1 MAVNGVSHQKTIQDI
16 INATENKAKER
27 NTGNGLGKDDFL
39 RLLITQLT
47 HQDPMNPVD
56 DKEFIAQMAQFSAL
70 EQMQNMSS
78 DFSQIKAFSMI
89 GKTVTASVINKG
101 TNAKELVHGIVE
113 SVTIENGKSVLSVN
127 GKDVPVD
134 SIISVEDESITY
146 NYEDISKYT
155 GLIGHKVEGILYDSS
170 TSDMIGVAG
179 VLKEIQRGIYEN
191 YGVLDGVSVNVA
203 AINTEHPST
212 DPDFRTNYLNS
223 NIGQKV
229 NLIISDGKGTEV
241 PVTGILNC
249 FNVEDSGRI
258 TAVLDGVQI
267 SVDSIY
273 KIKERP
279 DSINEDTAGEGGE
292 AG

>member
-16 INATENKAKER
+16 INASENKAKER
-27 NTGNGLGKDDFL
+27 NTDGLGKDDFL

-56 DKEFIAQMAQFSAL
+56 DKEFIAQMAQFSTL

-89 GKTVTASVINKG
+89 GKTVTASIIDKG
-101 TNAKELVHGIVE
+101 TNAKQLVEGVVD
-113 SVTIENGKSVLSVN
+113 SVTIENGKSILSVN

-134 SIISVEDESITY
+134 SVISVEGERIIHND
-146 NYEDISKYT
+146 EDISKYT
-155 GLIGHKVEGILYDSS
+155 GLIGHKVEGIVYDVS

-179 VLKEIQRGIYEN
+179 VVKEIQKGIYEN
-191 YGVLDGVSVNVA
+191 YGVLDGVSVYVA
-203 AINTEHPST
+203 AINTEFSSA
-212 DPDFRTNYLNS
+212 DPEFRTNYLTN
-223 NIGQKV
+223 NLGQKV
-229 NLIISDGKGTEV
+229 NLIISDGKGSEV
-241 PVTGILNC
+241 PVTGVLNN

-258 TAVLDGVQI
+258 TAVLDRVQI

-273 KIKERP
+273 KIKENP
-279 DSINEDTAGEGGE
+279 DSINDEAAGEGGE
-292 AG
+292 ME

>member
-16 INATENKAKER
+16 INASENKAKER
-27 NTGNGLGKDDFL
+27 NTDGLGKDDFL

-56 DKEFIAQMAQFSAL
+56 DKEFIAQMAQFSTL

-89 GKTVTASVINKG
+89 GKTVTASIIDKG
-101 TNAKELVHGIVE
+101 TNAKQLVEGVVD
-113 SVTIENGKSVLSVN
+113 SVTIENGKSILSVN

-134 SIISVEDESITY
+134 SVISVEGERIIHND
-146 NYEDISKYT
+146 EDISKYT
-155 GLIGHKVEGILYDSS
+155 GLIGHKVEGIVYDVS

-179 VLKEIQRGIYEN
+179 VVKEIQKGIYEN
-191 YGVLDGVSVNVA
+191 YGVLDGVSVYVA
-203 AINTEHPST
+203 AINTEFSSA
-212 DPDFRTNYLNS
+212 DPEFRTNYLTN
-223 NIGQKV
+223 NLGQKV
-229 NLIISDGKGTEV
+229 NLIISDGKGSEV
-241 PVTGILNC
+241 PVTGVLNN

-258 TAVLDGVQI
+258 TAVLDRVQI

-273 KIKERP
+273 KIKENL
-279 DSINEDTAGEGGE
+279 DSINDEAAGEGGE
-292 AG
+292 ME

>member
-16 INATENKAKER
+16 INASENKAKER
-27 NTGNGLGKDDFL
+27 NTDGLGKDDFL

-56 DKEFIAQMAQFSAL
+56 DKEFIAQMAQFSTL

-89 GKTVTASVINKG
+89 GKTVTASIIDKG
-101 TNAKELVHGIVE
+101 TNAKQLVEGVVD
-113 SVTIENGKSVLSVN
+113 SVTIENGKSILSVN

-134 SIISVEDESITY
+134 SVIRVEGERIIHND
-146 NYEDISKYT
+146 EDISKYT
-155 GLIGHKVEGILYDSS
+155 GLIGHKVEGIVYDVS

-179 VLKEIQRGIYEN
+179 VVKEIQKGIYEN
-191 YGVLDGVSVNVA
+191 YGVLDGVSVYVA
-203 AINTEHPST
+203 AINTEFSSA
-212 DPDFRTNYLNS
+212 DPEFRTNYLTN
-223 NIGQKV
+223 NLGQKV
-229 NLIISDGKGTEV
+229 NLIISDGKGSEV
-241 PVTGILNC
+241 PVTGVLNN

-258 TAVLDGVQI
+258 TAVLDRVQI

-273 KIKERP
+273 KIKENP
-279 DSINEDTAGEGGE
+279 DSINDEAAGEGGE
-292 AG
+292 ME

>member
-16 INATENKAKER
+16 INASENKAKER
-27 NTGNGLGKDDFL
+27 NTDGLGKDDFL

-56 DKEFIAQMAQFSAL
+56 DKEFIAQMAQFSTL

-89 GKTVTASVINKG
+89 GKTVTASIIDKG
-101 TNAKELVHGIVE
+101 TNAKQLVEGVVD
-113 SVTIENGKSVLSVN
+113 SVTIENGKSILSVN

-134 SIISVEDESITY
+134 SVISVEGERIIHND
-146 NYEDISKYT
+146 EDISKYT
-155 GLIGHKVEGILYDSS
+155 GLIGHKVEGIVYDVS

-191 YGVLDGVSVNVA
+191 YGVLDGVSVYVA
-203 AINTEHPST
+203 AINTEFSSA
-212 DPDFRTNYLNS
+212 DPEFRTNYLTN
-223 NIGQKV
+223 NLGQKV
-229 NLIISDGKGTEV
+229 NLIISDGKGSEV
-241 PVTGILNC
+241 PVTGVLNN

-258 TAVLDGVQI
+258 TAVLDRVQI

-273 KIKERP
+273 KIKENP
-279 DSINEDTAGEGGE
+279 DSINDEAAGEGGE
-292 AG
+292 ME

>member
-16 INATENKAKER
+16 INATENKAIER
-27 NTGNGLGKDDFL
+27 NTGGLGKDDFL

-70 EQMQNMSS
+70 EQMQNMSG
-78 DFSQIKAFSMI
+78 DFSQIKAFGMI
-89 GKTVTASVINKG
+89 GKTVTASIVNKG
-101 TNAKELVHGIVE
+101 TNSKELVQGIVE

-134 SIISVEDESITY
+134 SVISVEDESITY
-146 NYEDISKYT
+146 NDEDLSKYA
-155 GLIGHKVEGILYDSS
+155 GLIGHKVEGILYDGS

-191 YGVLDGVSVNVA
+191 YGVLDGVSVYVA
-203 AINTEHPST
+203 AIDTEFQSA
-212 DPDFRTNYLNS
+212 DPDFRTNYLDS
-223 NIGQKV
+223 NIGQNV
-229 NLIISDGKGTEV
+229 NLIISDGKGAEV
-241 PVTGILNC
+241 PVTGILNG
-249 FNVEDSGRI
+249 FNVEDGGRI

-273 KIKERP
+273 KIKEKA
-279 DSINEDTAGEGGE
+279 DSINEETSGEGGE
-292 AG
+292 AE